1 MPSMVQRERWER
13 MVPRAVSIASRTPAI
28 LWARRLGRAT
38 MDTSETVLGL
48 SSATVKVELIEGAR
62 LL

>member
-1 MPSMVQRERWER
+1 MRARVTIEYDLPTWDQAKLGPIGLRDWEEQRW
-13 MVPRAVSIASRTPAI
+13 I
-28 LWARRLGRAT
+28 
-38 MDTSETVLGL
+38 TSETVLGL